1 MTALKARTNNFQNEK
16 PLSGRLRKTIYLLP
30 NLFTAGNM
38 VLGILAIAYAIND
51 SLTLSLAAET
61 KTTPFVWP
69 ARFIVIAAFMDFFDG
84 FIARATGTTSKFGM
98 EFDSLSDLVSF
109 GMAPALLIY
118 LSVLRYWNVVGLSIT
133 VFYVVC
139 AAIRLARFNVQAQ
152 VEEKSHFMG
161 LPSPAAAGILASYIL
176 FSQWAGWYGEG
187 IIMNKVMGWYE
198 ENLTYVEKYGIP
210 ALTVVIAL
218 MMISTIAY
226 PSLKKFKLES
236 VKPLTLAFI
245 VLLVFWLVKAAEL
258 TAFVVLTA
266 YLFWGIF
273 KSIMKRSFGRLSRD
287 NKIPKPV
294 KL

>member
-1 MTALKARTNNFQNEK
+1 MTALKAKTNTFQEEK
-16 PLSGRLRKTIYLLP
+16 PASSRFRKTIYLLP

-38 VLGILAIAYAIND
+38 VLGILSIAFAIND
-51 SLTLSLAAET
+51 SLTLSVAAET
-61 KTTPFVWP
+61 KVVPFVFS
-69 ARFIVIAAFMDFFDG
+69 AQLIVIAAFMDFFDG
-84 FIARATGTTSKFGM
+84 FVARATGTTSKFGM

-118 LSVLRYWNVVGLSIT
+118 LSVLRYQNIWGLTIT

-176 FSQWAGWYGEG
+176 FSHWAGWYGDG
-187 IIMNKVMGWYE
+187 IVMNKVMGWYE
-198 ENLTYVEKYGIP
+198 ENLNLVEFYGIP
-210 ALTVVIAL
+210 VLTVLIAL

-226 PSLKKFKLES
+226 PSLKKIKLKS
-236 VKPLTLAFI
+236 VKPLSFAFI
-245 VLLVFWLVKAAEL
+245 FLLVFWLIKAAEL
-258 TAFVVLTA
+258 TAFFVLTA
-266 YLFWGIF
+266 YLFWGVINF
-273 KSIMKRSFGRLSRD
+273 LMKNSFGRLR
-287 NKIPKPV
+287 NPKTAKTL